1 MAFKRRGFVG
11 LLAHFNRNRYPQL
24 PSNSYISSFVSFS
37 TLDLTKISSIREQPS
52 YDQINHVSS
61 NMDELSVLNVLSNLL
76 PIHPKTSTYRP
87 FAESS
92 SEKQI
97 QCREVGGYLRPAEK
111 LRGVFLQKLSGK
123 SAIESSL
130 TATSVDLTLDIVAEV
145 VNRGNLGR
153 EAMMNFFNWA
163 VKQPSVPNDLQTY
176 HIILRALGRR
186 KFFKCM
192 EEILNDMN
200 KHGIHPSSETLSI
213 AMDSYVRARRVS
225 KAVQMFQRLEKFGSE
240 SDTESLNVLL
250 CSLCQRSHVGTAYA
264 LFLALRRKMPF
275 NRTTYSIIISGW
287 SKIGRV
293 SEIERTLKAMMEDE
307 LDPDCLTFSY
317 LLEGLGRASRIE
329 DAVEVFDQMLQK
341 GCPPDT
347 VAYNAMISNFLSVR
361 DLDSSV
367 KYYEKMLEMN
377 CAPDLDTFT
386 KLISV
391 LLKSRRVADALEMF
405 DEMLWRGIIP
415 KTGVVTSFIEP
426 LCNFG
431 PPHAAMVIYKK
442 ARKVGCIISLK
453 AYKLLLMRLS
463 RFGKCGM
470 VLKVWDEMQESG
482 YSSDSDVYEFV
493 VNGLCN
499 IGQLENAALVMEESL
514 CKGFC
519 PSKFIYSKLNNKLID
534 ASRVERAYKLF
545 LKIKKARRAENSRRF
560 WRANGWHF

>member
-1 MAFKRRGFVG
+1 MASKRRGFVG
-11 LLAHFNRNRYPQL
+11 LLAQFNRTRYPQF
-24 PSNSYISSFVSFS
+24 PSNSSISFSLFS
-37 TLDLTKISSIREQPS
+37 TLDLTKTSSICEPS
-52 YDQINHVSS
+52 YDQINHAS
-61 NMDELSVLNVLSNLL
+61 NMDELSVLKELSNLL

-87 FAESS
+87 FTESS

-97 QCREVGGYLRPAEK
+97 QCREVDGYLAPAEK

-130 TATSVDLTLDIVAEV
+130 TGTSVDLTLDIVAEV
-145 VNRGNLGR
+145 VNRGNLGG
-153 EAMMNFFNWA
+153 EAMVTFFNWA
-163 VKQPSVPNDLQTY
+163 VKHPSVPNDLQTY
-176 HIILRALGRR
+176 HIILKALGRR
-186 KFFKCM
+186 KFFKFM
-192 EEILNDMN
+192 EEILNEMN
-200 KHGIHPSSETLSI
+200 KHGIHPNSETLSI
-213 AMDSYVRARRVS
+213 AMDSYVRARKVS
-225 KAVQMFQRLEKFGSE
+225 KAVQMFQRLEEFGSK

-250 CSLCQRSHVGTAYA
+250 RRLCQRSHVGTANS
-264 LFLALRRKMPF
+264 LFLALSGKMPF
-275 NRTTYSIIISGW
+275 NRTTYNIIISGW
-287 SKIGRV
+287 SKIGKV
-293 SEIERTLKAMMEDE
+293 SEIERSLKSMMEDE

-317 LLEGLGRASRIE
+317 ILESLGRAGRID
-329 DAVEVFDQMLQK
+329 DAVGVFDQMQQK

-347 VAYNAMISNFLSVR
+347 VAYNVMISNFLSVG

-377 CAPDLDTFT
+377 CAPDLDTYT
-386 KLISV
+386 KLISAF
-391 LLKSRRVADALEMF
+391 LKSRRVADALEMF
-405 DEMLWRGIIP
+405 DDMLCRGIFP
-415 KTGVVTSFIEP
+415 NTGAVTSIIEP

-442 ARKVGCIISLK
+442 ARKVGCRISLK

-482 YSSDSDVYEFV
+482 YSSDTDVYEYV
-493 VNGLCN
+493 INGLCN

-519 PSKFIYSKLNNKLID
+519 PSKFIYSKLNNKLMD
-534 ASRVERAYKLF
+534 ANRVERAYKLF
-545 LKIKKARRAENSRRF
+545 LKVKKARRAENSRRF